1 MAMTKEEANL
11 YHKNRRVILKHQKEL
26 KQSKIKIKKTF
37 TVEEIINTLRKDSK
51 HELWN
56 KQINK
61 WSLED
66 WEKFNLI

>member
-1 MAMTKEEANL
+1 MVMTKEEANL

-37 TVEEIINTLRKDSK
+37 TVEQIINTLRKDMK

-61 WSLED
+61 WILED

>member
-1 MAMTKEEANL
+1 MTKEQANL
-11 YHKNRRVILKHQKEL
+11 YYKNRRVILKHKKEL
-26 KQSKIKIKKTF
+26 KQSKIHIKKTLS
-37 TVEEIINTLRKDSK
+37 VDEIINTLRKDLK
-51 HELWN
+51 HKLWN

>member
-1 MAMTKEEANL
+1 MTKEQANL
-11 YHKNRRVILKHQKEL
+11 YYKNRRVILKHKKEIML
-26 KQSKIKIKKTF
+26 SKIHIKKTF

>member
-1 MAMTKEEANL
+1 MTKEQANL
-11 YHKNRRVILKHQKEL
+11 YYKNRRVILKHKKEIM
-26 KQSKIKIKKTF
+26 QSKIHIKKTF
-37 TVEEIINTLRKDSK
+37 TVDEIINTLRKDSK

>member
-1 MAMTKEEANL
+1 MTKEESSI
-11 YHKNRRVILKHQKEL
+11 YYKNRRSIIKHQKEL
-26 KQSKIKIKKTF
+26 KQSKIHIKKTF

-61 WSLED
+61 WCEDD